1 MQELLFS
8 AFLYTATFSFICW
21 FHYNPNQSFT
31 PVEPQDNKWEALE
44 SDDLVSDLWSLTQS
58 ESKSS
63 TNTKP
68 DNPLANTDTPKPQSQ
83 QQQASAVAA
92 IQPLDGINLSKL
104 PLRVCRKI
112 ASKLTALSE
121 SLAITQKVNGKD
133 KPVSQLRAEI
143 KNRLVKDP
151 TTVTEVIVQYAAPAP
166 QLPVPK
172 NQVS

>member
-1 MQELLFS
+1 MQDLLFS

-21 FHYNPNQSFT
+21 FRYNPNQSFT
-31 PVEPQDNKWEALE
+31 PVEPQGDKWEALE
-44 SDDLVSDLWSLTQS
+44 SDDLVSDLWILTQS

-63 TNTKP
+63 TNTKA
-68 DNPLANTDTPKPQSQ
+68 DNPIADTDTPKPQSQ
-83 QQQASAVAA
+83 KQQASTVAA

-121 SLAITQKVNGKD
+121 SLAISQKVNGKD